1 MKEEDNPLFSDVLI
15 VGAGF
20 AGIYMLY
27 RLRERGFSAAI
38 IETGSGVGGTWYWNR
53 YPGARCDVDNMFY
66 SYSFDEK
73 LDMEWN
79 WSERYPTQTEIL
91 KYANHVVE
99 RYELGAHI
107 HLNSR
112 VISCLLYTSPSPRD

>member
-27 RLRERGFSAAI
+27 RLREKGFSAAI
-38 IETGSGVGGTWYWNR
+38 LETGSGIGGTWYWNR

-99 RYELGAHI
+99 RYELPHSSKQ
-107 HLNSR
+107 SR
-112 VISCLLYTSPSPRD
+112 YIRPLSGRGPY

>member
-1 MKEEDNPLFSDVLI
+1 MVEQDHPSFFDVII

-27 RLRERGFSAAI
+27 TLRESGFSAAI
-38 IETGSGVGGTWYWNR
+38 LETGSGIGGTWYWNR

-73 LDMEWN
+73 TYRCPATKKAR
-79 WSERYPTQTEIL
+79 ERNRRVKKSIL
-91 KYANHVVE
+91 IKKVSRITTTSLFGVCVV
-99 RYELGAHI
+99 RWFYSFI
-107 HLNSR
+107 YDS
-112 VISCLLYTSPSPRD
+112 